1 MMNNKPFQLI
11 HAGRLNGR
19 LQWNCEPAS
28 WEIDGDRLD
37 VICDR
42 ETDFWQRTH
51 YGFRA
56 DNGHFL
62 YTDLDGDFMLETHV
76 RCHFLHQYD
85 QAGLMVRVSDECWM
99 KTSVE
104 NELNE
109 PRKLGAVVTNHGYSD
124 WSTQDISDLIT
135 EYRLQIIRRGSDYK
149 VSYFHEDSREWVQMR
164 LFHLFDTPK
173 VQAGIYA
180 CSPKEGGFK
189 ASFSYLKID

>member
-1 MMNNKPFQLI
+1 MTNTKHFQLI
-11 HAGRLNGR
+11 HARRLNEQ
-19 LQWNCEPAS
+19 LQWHYEPAA
-28 WEIDGDRLD
+28 WKINGAWLEI
-37 VICDR
+37 VCDSA
-42 ETDFWQRTH
+42 TDFWQRTH

-62 YTDLDGDFMLETHV
+62 YVELKGDFILETHV
-76 RCHFLHQYD
+76 RCDFQHQYD

-109 PRKLGAVVTNHGYSD
+109 PRKLGVVVTNHGYSD
-124 WSTQDISDLIT
+124 WSTQDISDSIT
-135 EYRLQIIRRGSDYK
+135 EYRLQIIRKGSDYK
-149 VSYFHEDSREWVQMR
+149 VASFHEASGEWVQLR
-164 LFHLFDTPK
+164 LFHLFDSPV

-189 ASFSYLKID
+189 ASFSYLKVE